1 MKKDKGSKVKHLAV
15 IMDGNGRWAKKK
27 GLNRV
32 KGHEKGAQVAIDIVQ
47 DCLDLGIA
55 ELTLFALS
63 TENMTRPLQEVCYI
77 KDLFVNVLQE
87 KKQLLHENGVCVKIV
102 GNINPLGEKVC
113 STAKSIESLTEK
125 NNTLRLNIAFNYS
138 GRWQIKNAISK
149 ILQEYESSNK
159 KNNWNEYFEEIMKQG
174 MKYDPDL
181 MIRTGGENRISNFM
195 LWQIAYTELYFT
207 SCQWPDFNK
216 EHLIEALDYF
226 SSTSR
231 RFGQIEK
238 KSIHNN

>member
-1 MKKDKGSKVKHLAV
+1 MQ
-15 IMDGNGRWAKKK
+15 N
-27 GLNRV
+27 
-32 KGHEKGAQVAIDIVQ
+32 
-47 DCLDLGIA
+47 CLK
-55 ELTLFALS
+55 
-63 TENMTRPLQEVCYI
+63 C
-77 KDLFVNVLQE
+77 
-87 KKQLLHENGVCVKIV
+87 
-102 GNINPLGEKVC
+102 
-113 STAKSIESLTEK
+113 
-125 NNTLRLNIAFNYS
+125 
-138 GRWQIKNAISK
+138 
-149 ILQEYESSNK
+149 
-159 KNNWNEYFEEIMKQG
+159 EYFEEIMNQG

-207 SCQWPDFNK
+207 SFQWHDFYK